1 MESQEETDG
10 ASFGV
15 VLFLKVFFRQ
25 VKLGELVV
33 RRAQGACSGVT
44 EEDQGNG
51 EGPGQV
57 DDNTVLS

>member
-1 MESQEETDG
+1 MP
-10 ASFGV
+10 
-15 VLFLKVFFRQ
+15 KK
-25 VKLGELVV
+25 KLEELVV